1 MEMLPL
7 ERRIWRGGARSATA
21 PTYGERRLGLH
32 RPLAAGATA
41 AAAATA
47 VAAVRIAASALLEAA
62 RLAAGSLPTLAAARL
77 DTDFAACI
85 ALRFGARVAT
95 RGLTPAPRL
104 TSAATRCVARSADR
118 LHMLGHDRDFLT
130 QAFRQRHLVER
141 DLGQPL
147 DVAQVIALVLGAEAD
162 RHALAAGA
170 RSTADAVDVLLGNVR
185 QLEVNDMADAR
196 DVDAARGDVG
206 RDQHL
211 GAAGLELVQRA
222 FALRLA
228 LVAVDRV
235 RSDVRLGELLPPAVG
250 TVLGARDHQHAVHRA
265 RPSPVTTRH
274 RPQRLL
280 LGLADEADELLGPL
294 GRRGRGSDRD
304 LRRIGQILAGQ
315 LLDRVRHRR
324 REE

>member
-1 MEMLPL
+1 
-7 ERRIWRGGARSATA
+7 A

-147 DVAQVIALVLGAEAD
+147 DVAQIITLVLGAEAD
-162 RHALAAGA
+162 RHALAPGA
-170 RSTADAVDVLLGNVR
+170 RGAADAVDVLLGHVG
-185 QLEVNDMADAR
+185 QLEVDHVADAR

-206 RDQHL
+206 GDEDL
-211 GAAGLELVQRA
+211 GPAAPELVERP

-235 RSDVRLGELLPPAVG
+235 GRDVRLGQLLHDAVG
-250 TVLGARDHQHAVHRA
+250 AVLGTGEDQHAVHLA
-265 RPSPVTTRH
+265 RLQALAEREREQS
-274 RPQRLL
+274 LL
-280 LGLADEADELLGPL
+280 VGLADEADELLNPL
-294 GRRGRGSDRD
+294 GG
-304 LRRIGQILAGQ
+304 
-315 LLDRVRHRR
+315 
-324 REE
+324 

>member
-47 VAAVRIAASALLEAA
+47 VAAVR
-62 RLAAGSLPTLAAARL
+62 LAAAALPTLAAARL

-141 DLGQPL
+141 DLGQ
-147 DVAQVIALVLGAEAD
+147 
-162 RHALAAGA
+162 
-170 RSTADAVDVLLGNVR
+170 
-185 QLEVNDMADAR
+185 
-196 DVDAARGDVG
+196 
-206 RDQHL
+206 
-211 GAAGLELVQRA
+211 
-222 FALRLA
+222 
-228 LVAVDRV
+228 
-235 RSDVRLGELLPPAVG
+235 
-250 TVLGARDHQHAVHRA
+250 
-265 RPSPVTTRH
+265 
-274 RPQRLL
+274 
-280 LGLADEADELLGPL
+280 
-294 GRRGRGSDRD
+294 
-304 LRRIGQILAGQ
+304 
-315 LLDRVRHRR
+315 
-324 REE
+324 